1 MWLCDLERAVQKLR
15 ALRPDYVFT
24 EVVPAGAGIAFY
36 TTHHSR
42 VFWSQDG
49 NIFERDENGN
59 IEWLTPI
66 PNIC

>member
-1 MWLCDLERAVQKLR
+1 MWLCDLQIAVQELHQVC
-15 ALRPDYVFT
+15 PDYVFT
-24 EVVPAGAGIAFY
+24 EVVPAGSGIAFY